1 MIKICAT
8 FLIDKSIYMDYNNI
22 NSNLRI
28 LSWRSPMIPTMKNY
42 NNAEALLNF
51 AYRKEEPI
59 WNLEPGWM
67 ADTRYCVSSEK
78 EVKAVCIWRFMKNCF
93 DFMQ

>member
-1 MIKICAT
+1 MLHCIQLCAT
-8 FLIDKSIYMDYNNI
+8 LPMDKSVHIDYNNI

-42 NNAEALLNF
+42 NNHIF
-51 AYRKEEPI
+51 MHRKEEPI
-59 WNLEPGWM
+59 WNLEAGWM
-67 ADTRYCVSSEK
+67 ADTRSCVSLEK
-78 EVKAVCIWRFMKNCF
+78 GVKAVCIWHFMRNCF

>member
-8 FLIDKSIYMDYNNI
+8 FLIDKSIYLDYNNI

-42 NNAEALLNF
+42 KRTYFVTVQNPLS
-51 AYRKEEPI
+51 R
-59 WNLEPGWM
+59 
-67 ADTRYCVSSEK
+67 
-78 EVKAVCIWRFMKNCF
+78 EVF
-93 DFMQ
+93 